1 METGRFRASR
11 AVADA
16 DGRRHIRHVIGP
28 DEYHQDVDD
37 NAFTNVMARSLARMS
52 MRTGAMRSRAS

>member
-1 METGRFRASR
+1 
-11 AVADA
+11 VADA

-37 NAFTNVMARSLARMS
+37 KAFTNVMARSLASMS
-52 MRTGAMRSRAS
+52 MGRGAIAIACIVTGLRWRAP